1 MLEAEARLTAHV
13 CGDGWLTS
21 YVEKNALQIVHGR
34 RYHRPRKRY
43 VVGYSNSKKE
53 LLREFAT
60 DLTKIFNISPR
71 FDRPYEVRCR
81 SKRVFDR
88 LQELGAGSSYGW
100 KIGGEITH
108 ASTPVKAAWLG
119 AFFDDEA
126 TVDVANCRIR
136 IKSMKIG
143 RAHV

>member
-1 MLEAEARLTAHV
+1 
-13 CGDGWLTS
+13 
-21 YVEKNALQIVHGR
+21 
-34 RYHRPRKRY
+34 
-43 VVGYSNSKKE
+43 
-53 LLREFAT
+53 
-60 DLTKIFNISPR
+60 
-71 FDRPYEVRCR
+71 
-81 SKRVFDR
+81 VFDR

-136 IKSMKIG
+136 IKSMNHAGLAQVKQLLSNCNVLSTTTGPNVDGSRYLTISKDHILKFSKVIG
-143 RAHV
+143 FNHLDKSKKLIECCCLLSKRRATRS